1 MEVEMFELVLLAVGI
16 TLLVFGYRRNNRNVL
31 LLAALVLLAAGAL
44 PDVLSGIEEGYRE
57 SAGPA
62 AQSFENLGFEN
73 SLPGSQT
80 I

>member
-62 AQSFENLGFEN
+62 AAA
-73 SLPGSQT
+73 PR
-80 I
+80 